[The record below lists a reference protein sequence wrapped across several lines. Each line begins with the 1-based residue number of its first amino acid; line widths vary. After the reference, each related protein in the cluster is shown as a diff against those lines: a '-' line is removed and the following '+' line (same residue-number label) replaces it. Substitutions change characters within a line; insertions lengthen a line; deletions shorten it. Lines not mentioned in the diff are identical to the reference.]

1 MYNRKCIVEY
11 DGTDFC
17 GWQAQKEVRTV
28 QAEIEKALETMYK
41 TKLFAIGSGRTDA
54 GVHALNQVFNF
65 RTESYIPLNGFV
77 MGINTL
83 LPGDI
88 AVKSAEDV
96 HEDFHS
102 QKSAVSKTYMYRLL
116 ARWIPSALD
125 RNRAWWLKKR
135 PDVGLMRELLRAVEG
150 EHDFAC
156 FCAAEGMKENT
167 VRTIYHTKV
176 YEDGDYIN
184 LEINGSGFLHMMIRI
199 ITGTVVRGAFRGQ
212 TPEDI
217 QKIIHGKDRRKA
229 GMTAPAC
236 GLYLKEVFY

>member
-28 QAEIEKALETMYK
+28 QSEIEKALATMYK
-41 TKLFAIGSGRTDA
+41 TNLFAIGSGRTDA

-65 RTESYIPLNGFV
+65 RTENYIPPEGFV
-77 MGINTL
+77 MGINTI
-83 LPGDI
+83 LPKDI

-96 HEDFHS
+96 EPEFHS

-116 ARWIPSALD
+116 TRWTPSALD
-125 RNRAWWLKKR
+125 RNRAWWLKKK
-135 PDVGLMRELLRAVEG
+135 PDIELMAELLKAVEG

-176 YEDGDYIN
+176 YTDGDYIHF
-184 LEINGSGFLHMMIRI
+184 EINGSGFLHMMIRI
-199 ITGTVVRGAFRGQ
+199 ITGTVVRGAFRKQ
-212 TPEDI
+212 TPADI
-217 QKIIHGKDRRKA
+217 HEIIKGKDRRKA